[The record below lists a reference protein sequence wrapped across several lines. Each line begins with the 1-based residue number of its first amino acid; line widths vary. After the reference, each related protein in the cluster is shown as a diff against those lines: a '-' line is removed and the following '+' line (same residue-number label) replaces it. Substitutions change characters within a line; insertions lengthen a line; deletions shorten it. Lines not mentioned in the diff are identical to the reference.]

1 MPPKGCQGRGAEPI
15 ADFAAFRGITRL
27 ATRLGRQGSDGL
39 FGGWRT
45 GEAQSQIA
53 DSQGERGGLRLAG
66 RESWGSLCCKPVE
79 SILAQALGQDVSQ
92 LAAAEKR
99 ALLAR
104 LLGRLAHEVRNPLSS
119 LDIHVQLLE
128 EDLAALTPQLRDQ
141 LTPRLEIIHGELHRL
156 EGIVERFLR
165 LAGPAGVDLEPV
177 EMRKILTHVCEL
189 LRPEAAARDIE
200 ISSHVE
206 DSLPPVMADPVRLT
220 QALLNVV
227 INAIQAVERKGR
239 VEVSASVADGRVSVV
254 VSDNGPGIPPEKL
267 ASIFDPY
274 FTTKTEGSGLGLW
287 IAQQIVTAHG
297 GNLEARNGASGGAV
311 VTMQLPLKQVE
322 GSGLNSEDAKARSD
336 G

>member
-1 MPPKGCQGRGAEPI
+1 
-15 ADFAAFRGITRL
+15 
-27 ATRLGRQGSDGL
+27 
-39 FGGWRT
+39 
-45 GEAQSQIA
+45 
-53 DSQGERGGLRLAG
+53 
-66 RESWGSLCCKPVE
+66 VE
-79 SILAQALGQDVSQ
+79 SILAKALGQDASQ

-128 EDLAALTPQLRDQ
+128 EDLAALAPQIREQ

-177 EMRKILTHVCEL
+177 EIRRILTHVCEL
-189 LRPEAAARDIE
+189 LRPEAATREIDITTRTD
-200 ISSHVE
+200 

-220 QALLNVV
+220 QALLNLV

-239 VEVSASVADGRVSVV
+239 VEVSASAAEGGVNVS
-254 VSDNGPGIPPEKL
+254 VSDNGPGIAPERL
-267 ASIFDPY
+267 ASIFDPF

-297 GNLEARNGASGGAV
+297 GTLQAQNRPSGGAM
-311 VTMQLPLKQVE
+311 VTMRLPLRTTDE
-322 GSGLNSEDAKARSD
+322 HR
-336 G
+336 

>member
-1 MPPKGCQGRGAEPI
+1 MAK
-15 ADFAAFRGITRL
+15 
-27 ATRLGRQGSDGL
+27 
-39 FGGWRT
+39 
-45 GEAQSQIA
+45 
-53 DSQGERGGLRLAG
+53 
-66 RESWGSLCCKPVE
+66 
-79 SILAQALGQDVSQ
+79 ALGQDVSQ

-99 ALLAR
+99 DLLGR

-128 EDLAALTPQLRDQ
+128 EDLAALAPQMREQ

-177 EMRKILTHVCEL
+177 EIPRILTHVCEL
-189 LRPEAAARDIE
+189 LRPEAAAREIDI
-200 ISSHVE
+200 SMQVAG
-206 DSLPPVMADPVRLT
+206 SLPRVMADPVRLT
-220 QALLNVV
+220 QALLNVA

-239 VEVSASVADGRVSVV
+239 VEVNAAVTDGMVCVT

-274 FTTKTEGSGLGLW
+274 FTTKAEGSGLGLW

-297 GNLEARNGASGGAV
+297 GGLTAHNGAAGGAV
-311 VTMQLPLKQVE
+311 LTMRLPLSPD
-322 GSGLNSEDAKARSD
+322 GAATSTAKTRRR
-336 G
+336 GEHG